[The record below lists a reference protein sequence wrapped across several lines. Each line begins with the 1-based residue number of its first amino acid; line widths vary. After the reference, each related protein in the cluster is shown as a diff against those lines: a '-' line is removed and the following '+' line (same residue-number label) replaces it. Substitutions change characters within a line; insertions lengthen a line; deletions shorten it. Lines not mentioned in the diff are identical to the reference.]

1 MGGFTKKCIFA
12 FYNYGIIN
20 NLYFMNT
27 KYRLSQEERG
37 LGVSGITLEGCLEV
51 YKGDELVATFDQYWF
66 FHNLDADISDRY
78 LCWNQDGTKVGFYG
92 LHYPDGTLPHFDT
105 SLPEDEIECCSVV
118 CYLDLETK
126 EVKEHPLKNEPLM
139 MTWDNDDTTFIVL
152 PDPVDIDPS
161 NPLVEIP
168 QDGPSKSP
176 IEQLKKAAQL
186 EFAIAR
192 EHIKTATSS
201 DYGPYSFRKRLLEY
215 YLFYYDPRYVKES
228 AFKYCV
234 KRRND
239 YLHSKGMPVP
249 YGEDILDDEPS
260 RFIVLDNQMQKK

>member
-1 MGGFTKKCIFA
+1 
-12 FYNYGIIN
+12 
-20 NLYFMNT
+20 
-27 KYRLSQEERG
+27 
-37 LGVSGITLEGCLEV
+37 
-51 YKGDELVATFDQYWF
+51 
-66 FHNLDADISDRY
+66 
-78 LCWNQDGTKVGFYG
+78 
-92 LHYPDGTLPHFDT
+92 
-105 SLPEDEIECCSVV
+105 
-118 CYLDLETK
+118 
-126 EVKEHPLKNEPLM
+126 M
-139 MTWDNDDTTFIVL
+139 MTWDNDDTTLIVL
-152 PDPVDIDPS
+152 PDPVDIDPN

-176 IEQLKKAAQL
+176 IEQLKKAARF